1 MLSLYDICFQN
12 IVLLIID
19 GLLLSVNIFIIDEK
33 SLYIILSYL
42 LGLYF
47 LNGQY
52 NEFSN
57 IGLYLNDT
65 YYVCIVYSLDGY
77 HMFHV
82 LFGDILLAFII
93 CHLGNSK

>member
-1 MLSLYDICFQN
+1 MS
-12 IVLLIID
+12 
-19 GLLLSVNIFIIDEK
+19 LLLSMQYLNF
-33 SLYIILSYL
+33 YIIT
-42 LGLYF
+42 LGILF
-47 LNGQY
+47 INGQY